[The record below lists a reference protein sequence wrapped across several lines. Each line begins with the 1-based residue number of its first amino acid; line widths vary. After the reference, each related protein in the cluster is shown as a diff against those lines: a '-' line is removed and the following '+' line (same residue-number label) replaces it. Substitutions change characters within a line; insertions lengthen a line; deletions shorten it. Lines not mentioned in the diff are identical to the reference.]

1 MGVNEAKPNGQR
13 GRDAPGPGQNA
24 GQDGPRSESL
34 REGDVFAGHRIE
46 GVAGRGGMGVVYRA
60 RQLDLDR
67 LVALKLIA
75 PALAQDEGFRDR
87 FIAESRAAAAIEH
100 PNVVPIYYAGEDDG
114 RLYIAMRFVEG
125 EDLRTRV
132 RREGRLEAAAAADVT
147 AQVAGAL
154 DAAHARGLV
163 HRDVKPA
170 NVLLGDRDHAY
181 LTDFG
186 LTKRVNSASG
196 ATRAGGWVGTLGYV
210 SPEQIRGERT
220 DARSDT
226 YALGCVLY
234 HALTGSTPYQRDSDE
249 ATLWAH
255 LNDPPPP
262 VTSAVPDVPPEFED
276 VIARALAKD
285 PDDRYQSAG
294 DLGRAALAATGRSDA
309 LAPERV
315 VATGPAAPEP
325 RYEDETVIS
334 PEHAQTVQQT
344 AALRAR
350 RQRTRPR
357 AAVLAGGAIAALLL
371 AGGAAA
377 LVAGGGDDTD
387 GAKTT
392 ATRATTTTPPAD
404 RTAGRVA
411 GVPISAGYHPNA
423 VVATRRYVWTLSSAS
438 ERVTLVSS
446 TSGKPSGRSPDVGA
460 GATAIAAGFRRVWVA
475 KGNTGSVSPYGITDP
490 VRKGDGFSVEGR
502 PVAIVAHDGALW
514 VGSRAASDDPRDPA
528 HFTKVDPDTGAQTEV
543 QLRDGL
549 QNLAV
554 GEGRVWV
561 IDGRRESVTGYDIAT
576 GLPGRP
582 IKTGE
587 GAYAVAVGGGY
598 VWVSNQTESTVTRI
612 SPGTRKTKRIRVG
625 GGPRGI
631 DVSGTGAVWVANNLD
646 NSLTRIDAKSGE
658 VVGRPVRVGGG
669 PFAVSVRTPNVWTT
683 LLEQGAVARVTF
695 R

>member
-1 MGVNEAKPNGQR
+1 VS
-13 GRDAPGPGQNA
+13 DL
-24 GQDGPRSESL
+24 S
-34 REGDVFAGHRIE
+34 EGDVFAGHRIE

-75 PALAQDEGFRDR
+75 PALAQDDGFRER

-100 PNVVPIYYAGEDDG
+100 PNVVPIYYAGDADG

-132 RREGRLEAAAAADVT
+132 RREGRLDPDTAAHVT
-147 AQVAGAL
+147 SQVASAL

-170 NVLLGDRDHAY
+170 NVLLGERDHAY

-186 LTKRVNSASG
+186 LTKRVDSASG

-262 VTSAVPDVPPEFED
+262 VTSAVPGVPPEFED

-285 PDDRYQSAG
+285 PGERYQSAG
-294 DLGRAALAATGRSDA
+294 DLGRAALAATGHREA

-315 VATGPAAPEP
+315 VATGPAAPGP

-334 PEHAQTVQQT
+334 PEHAPTVQQT
-344 AALRAR
+344 AALNAR

-357 AAVLAGGAIAALLL
+357 TAVLVGGAIAALLL

-377 LVAGGGDDTD
+377 LVTGGGDDDD
-387 GAKTT
+387 GGGTSTT
-392 ATRATTTTPPAD
+392 AERTTTTTPPAA
-404 RTAGRVA
+404 RSAGRVA
-411 GVPISAGYHPNA
+411 GVPVTVGFHPNA
-423 VVATRRYVWTLSSAS
+423 VVATRRYVWTLSSSSA
-438 ERVTLVSS
+438 RVRLVSS
-446 TSGKPSGRSPDVGA
+446 TTGKPSGRAPNVGA
-460 GATAIAAGFRRVWVA
+460 GATAIAAGFGRVWVA
-475 KGNTGSVSPYGITDP
+475 KGNTGTVAPYGISDP
-490 VRKGDGFSVEGR
+490 VRKGNSFTVEGR
-502 PVAIVAHDGALW
+502 PVAIVAAQDALW
-514 VGSRAASDDPRDPA
+514 VGSRGPRNDPRDPGVI
-528 HFTKVDPDTGAQTEV
+528 TKVDPATGAQTPI
-543 QLRDGL
+543 QLPDGL

-561 IDGRRESVTGYDIAT
+561 IDGGRRTVTGYDIAS
-576 GLPGRP
+576 GQPGRP
-582 IKTGE
+582 IRTGE
-587 GAYAVAVGGGY
+587 GAYAVAIGGGY
-598 VWVSNQTESTVTRI
+598 VWVTNQTESTVTRI
-612 SPGTRKTKRIRVG
+612 NPRTRETKRIRVG

-631 DVSGTGAVWVANNLD
+631 DVGGGAVWVANNLD
-646 NSLTRIDAKSGE
+646 NSLTRIDAKTGD
-658 VVGRPVRVGGG
+658 VVGSPVRVGGG

-683 LLEQGAVARVTF
+683 LLDQGVVARVTF
-695 R
+695 QP